1 MNSNPTIKEFNEL
14 QSIHGFK
21 DDLII
26 TPENFDE
33 VVCDYEI
40 RESDLRCCLIDENG
54 RCGQK
59 HYRGYVIRLKA
70 NEGLSIMGKD
80 CAERKFQ
87 AHENVMQ
94 KINTFK
100 KEQDCVN
107 KLDKV
112 LMYVENNAEYL
123 KKIFHL
129 RQSLRGYEN
138 VLLDTKVLLGF
149 KIFEILKNRFK
160 DQRHDIKINAYKY
173 DKDNNLIYQS
183 THTIGRIS
191 DLTFFQ
197 DLDTDKYFFKLDK
210 FSEALRDAIRLKNQI
225 MSNTP
230 PKSSEINKKAGMI
243 LTYMKDLEFY
253 FENIQNIIRSH
264 NNFMKIDF
272 KILCFITSDY
282 ESSLYIARLLT
293 ESEGNLPLSAE
304 QYLRKLEIEYSTKFK
319 CHIVKA
325 V

>member
-1 MNSNPTIKEFNEL
+1 MNSNPTIKEFSEL
-14 QSIHGFK
+14 QNIHGFRN
-21 DDLII
+21 DLII
-26 TPENFDE
+26 THENFDE

-87 AHENVMQ
+87 AHENVMY
-94 KINTFK
+94 KINSFK
-100 KEQDCVN
+100 KEQDCAN
-107 KLDKV
+107 KLEKV
-112 LMYVENNAEYL
+112 LVYVQNNTEYV

-129 RQSLRGYEN
+129 RESLSNYEN
-138 VLLDTKVLLGF
+138 VLLNTQILLGSKIF
-149 KIFEILKNRFK
+149 KILKSRFK
-160 DQRHDIKINAYKY
+160 TQEHDIKINAYKY
-173 DKDNNLIYQS
+173 DKDNNLIFQS
-183 THTIGRIS
+183 TNTIGRIP

-197 DLDTDKYFFKLDK
+197 DLDTNKYFFKLDK

-225 MSNTP
+225 MSTSP
-230 PKSSEINKKAGMI
+230 PKTAEINKKTGMI
-243 LTYMKDLEFY
+243 LSYMKDLEFY
-253 FENIQNIIRSH
+253 SENIQNIIRGH

-282 ESSLYIARLLT
+282 ESSLSIANLLV
-293 ESEGNLPLSAE
+293 ESKDNPHLTAK

-319 CHIVKA
+319 CHIIKA
-325 V
+325 A